1 MLSNT
6 YLFLEFFVGGSRH
19 DYFGAETVILVTT
32 KQPLGPQGQ
41 HWEYWEFD
49 HYGAEGITHF
59 SK

>member
-1 MLSNT
+1 M
-6 YLFLEFFVGGSRH
+6 GGARH
-19 DYFGAETVILVTT
+19 DYLGVETVILVTT